1 MLWREESRRN
11 DAGILSFTIEE
22 GHLSMAHDVQ
32 ARTGSGRTFA
42 QTLRYM
48 GVAKVA

>member
-1 MLWREESRRN
+1 MLWREERRKN
-11 DAGILSFTIEE
+11 DARIPSFTIEE
-22 GHLSMAHDVQ
+22 GNLSMAHDVQ

-48 GVAKVA
+48 GVSKGT